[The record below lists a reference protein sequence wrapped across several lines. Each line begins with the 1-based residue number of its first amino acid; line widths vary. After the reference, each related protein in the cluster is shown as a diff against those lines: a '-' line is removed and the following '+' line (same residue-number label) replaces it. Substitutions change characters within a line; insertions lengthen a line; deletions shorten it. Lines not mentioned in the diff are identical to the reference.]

1 MDIDGRIEA
10 LTMNLELLASVH
22 QDFEKKWDA
31 RMQDWD
37 LRSRQLEKLQLD
49 LTRLVMAHEMRL
61 DDQDKRLND
70 LGS

>member
-10 LTMNLELLASVH
+10 LTMNPELLASMH

-37 LRSRQLEKLQLD
+37 QRSRLLEKVQLD

-61 DDQDKRLND
+61 DDQDKRLKD
-70 LGS
+70 LGG

>member
-10 LTMNLELLASVH
+10 LTMNLELLASMH

-37 LRSRQLEKLQLD
+37 SRGRQLEKLQLD
-49 LTRLVMAHEMRL
+49 LTRLVMAHEERL
-61 DDQDKRLND
+61 DDSDKRLKD
-70 LGS
+70 LEG